1 MTGRER
7 FTAIMDY
14 QPFDRMPVL
23 WFDFWGETRDRW
35 LTEGLSM
42 AAAAPEETGM
52 DPDWER
58 GMWSCHDLVNNR
70 PISPRSQEV
79 IEDHPDHRIVRTAFG
94 ALQKVSKSSESM
106 PHHIEEALK
115 PTRESWNEFK
125 KFIDPSDPSRVPAD
139 REAKIAALS
148 AREHA
153 TCFLGGSL
161 FGWPRDWLGI
171 EPISYLSYD
180 DPALY
185 EEIISTIV
193 DFFIELHRPF
203 LKRVPFEFVYFFED
217 CCGRSGPLLSPETY
231 RRFYHKHYVRLLEF
245 YRSCGVKH
253 FLLDSDGFVDPL
265 VPCWMDSGF
274 DILFPIEVGTW
285 KASPVEFR
293 RKYGRQL
300 RMFGGVDKHVIAQGD
315 AAIRSHLMALR
326 PVAMEGGFIPI
337 PDHRIPPSVSLDQFR
352 QYVRIFK
359 EVFGRAR

>member
-125 KFIDPSDPSRVPAD
+125 KFIDPSDPLPRPGRPRGEDRRPERPRARDVLPRRQPLRLAARLAGHRADLVPLVRRPRAVRRDHLDD
-139 REAKIAALS
+139 RRL
-148 AREHA
+148 
-153 TCFLGGSL
+153 
-161 FGWPRDWLGI
+161 
-171 EPISYLSYD
+171 
-180 DPALY
+180 
-185 EEIISTIV
+185 
-193 DFFIELHRPF
+193 LHRASPA
-203 LKRVPFEFVYFFED
+203 VPQA
-217 CCGRSGPLLSPETY
+217 SPL
-231 RRFYHKHYVRLLEF
+231 RVRLLL
-245 YRSCGVKH
+245 RG
-253 FLLDSDGFVDPL
+253 LLRPERPAAVARDVPPL
-265 VPCWMDSGF
+265 LP
-274 DILFPIEVGTW
+274 
-285 KASPVEFR
+285 
-293 RKYGRQL
+293 Q
-300 RMFGGVDKHVIAQGD
+300 
-315 AAIRSHLMALR
+315 ALR
-326 PVAMEGGFIPI
+326 PPAGVLPLVRREALPARQRRVRR
-337 PDHRIPPSVSLDQFR
+337 PARALLD
-352 QYVRIFK
+352 
-359 EVFGRAR
+359 G